1 MARKNI
7 STTPVEPAPF
17 TLVVDTRE
25 QLPYAFDG
33 LAPTVRRALRA
44 GDYSI
49 VGHDLPTP
57 GDGFVI
63 ERKSLDDLFKTIIA
77 HVSEKDGGRFQREL
91 DILKLYSRAA
101 ILVEGSQRDVKNY
114 TSPNALD
121 LSDKER
127 AGRPKTVLNTLNTI
141 YVEYGIVP
149 LYVDRDRDYC
159 RAQVLRLAERFWRM
173 KHEKANTNPT
183 EAPAA

>member
-17 TLVVDTRE
+17 TLIIDSRE
-25 QLPYAFDG
+25 QKPYAFDG
-33 LAPTVRRALRA
+33 LAPTVTRALKA

-49 VGHDLPTP
+49 VGHEFPTP

-63 ERKSLDDLFKTIIA
+63 ERKSIDDAFKTIISA
-77 HVSEKDGGRFQREL
+77 RDRFVREL
-91 DILKLYSRAA
+91 EKLRLYRYAA
-101 ILVEGSQRDVKNY
+101 ILIEGSLRDILAF
-114 TSPNALD
+114 TSPGAIN

-127 AGRPKTVLNTLNTI
+127 AGRPRAVVNSLNSWQI
-141 YVEYGIVP
+141 EYGVHV
-149 LYVDRDRDYC
+149 LYVDRDRDLC